1 MRVAVAAD
9 HAGFLLKEFLKQK
22 LLEWGHEVVDFGT
35 SSEQPCDYPDF
46 GRPAA
51 EAVSRGNCDRAV
63 LVCGTGIGMSIVAN
77 KVPGVYA
84 ALCSSGIQAE
94 YARRH
99 NNTNVLCLGGWL
111 TGRLIAE
118 EILSRWLNTEFEGGR
133 HLRRI
138 GKIENNNRGNHLG

>member
-118 EILSRWLNTEFEGGR
+118 EILSRWLNAEFEGGR